1 MAMFASSS
9 PSYLLLQSL
18 DLCNA
23 YLANDFPSQLADC
36 TARVAGLK
44 ELLAS
49 VGYELLGQEPL
60 KLTVDGRARGYTGE
74 ALATALREGGVEPE
88 FVDRDCVVLMCTPQN
103 TDEELSRVALALCS
117 LPTREKVAKT
127 HTVMPHNAEKA
138 LSIREAML
146 SARVSVP
153 TEKAEG
159 RICASPCVSCP
170 PAIPIAVSGERIT
183 REHIE
188 IFKTYGIDE
197 IDIVK

>member
-1 MAMFASSS
+1 MALFASSS
-9 PSYLLLQSL
+9 PSYLILQSL
-18 DLCNA
+18 DLCND
-23 YLANDFPSQLADC
+23 YLEKQCKADLAA
-36 TARVAGLK
+36 TAERLAALRQT
-44 ELLAS
+44 LAS
-49 VGYELLGQEPL
+49 AGYILHGDEAI
-60 KLTVDGRARGYTGE
+60 KLTVDGRARGYDGA
-74 ALATALREGGVEPE
+74 ALADALRASGVEPE

-117 LPTREKVAKT
+117 LPQLAEVPKT

-146 SARVSVP
+146 SARVRIPV
-153 TEKAEG
+153 EKAEEK
-159 RICASPCVSCP
+159 ICASPCVSCP